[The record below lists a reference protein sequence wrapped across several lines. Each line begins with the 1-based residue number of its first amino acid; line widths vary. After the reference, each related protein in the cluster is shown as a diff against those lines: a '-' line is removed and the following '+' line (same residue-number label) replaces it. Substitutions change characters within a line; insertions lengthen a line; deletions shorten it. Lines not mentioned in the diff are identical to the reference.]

1 MKKHKALRIFMII
14 TVLFIKMT
22 LLTMIIRTHLET
34 NLSFVLAA
42 ILIILTMAFGY
53 KHLDLHHKDF
63 AYEKLSYVLWVPVGA
78 VLCYILNVTCG
89 LGSILALGI
98 VGTCASFL
106 PALNK
111 DSLYLKQIPISLYC
125 GAFVGM
131 SSVETSPS
139 ILFVFAAGCLAGLFL
154 MISKNLYLGVGGK
167 LGTMAFGGV
176 ILSSL
181 IYWLVV

>member
-1 MKKHKALRIFMII
+1 
-14 TVLFIKMT
+14 MT

-98 VGTCASFL
+98 VGTCTSFL

-111 DSLYLKQIPISLYC
+111 DSLYLKQIPISIYC

-139 ILFVFAAGCLAGLFL
+139 ILFVFAAGCLAGLLL

>member
-1 MKKHKALRIFMII
+1 MII

-34 NLSFVLAA
+34 NLSFVLTA

-78 VLCYILNVTCG
+78 VLCYIINVTCG

-111 DSLYLKQIPISLYC
+111 DSLYLKQIPVSLYC

-139 ILFVFAAGCLAGLFL
+139 ILFVFAAGCLAGLLL

>member
-1 MKKHKALRIFMII
+1 
-14 TVLFIKMT
+14 MT

-78 VLCYILNVTCG
+78 VLCYVLNVTCG

-111 DSLYLKQIPISLYC
+111 DSLYLKQIPISIYC

-131 SSVETSPS
+131 SSIETSPS
-139 ILFVFAAGCLAGLFL
+139 ILFVFAAGCLAGLLL

-176 ILSSL
+176 ISSSL

>member
-1 MKKHKALRIFMII
+1 MII

-139 ILFVFAAGCLAGLFL
+139 ILFVFAAGCLAALLL